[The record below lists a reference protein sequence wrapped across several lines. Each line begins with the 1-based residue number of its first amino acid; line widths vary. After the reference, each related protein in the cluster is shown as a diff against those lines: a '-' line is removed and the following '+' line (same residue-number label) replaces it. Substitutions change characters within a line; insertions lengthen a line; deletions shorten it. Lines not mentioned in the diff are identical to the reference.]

1 MFRPIAALTAL
12 TLVVVPATAEAKT
25 LRGKTSQGRGITL
38 TLSADGVPTRVR
50 FQWNLSCKKSKETG
64 PVKSSF
70 VRPFD
75 QATADV
81 LKDSDTSRRRYSD
94 GLLVRQTG
102 SISGQRTDQ
111 GWSGTLSWKRQF
123 SRKGKVF
130 DTCKAERIT
139 WSVS

>member
-1 MFRPIAALTAL
+1 MFRPIAALAAL
-12 TLVVVPATAEAKT
+12 TLFVVPAAAAKT
-25 LRGKTSQGRGITL
+25 LRGKTSQGRPITL
-38 TLSADGVPTRVR
+38 TLGADGVPKSVR
-50 FQWNLSCKKSKETG
+50 FQWNLSCTKSKETG
-64 PVKSSF
+64 PVRSSF

-75 QATADV
+75 QATAAM
-81 LKDSDTSRRRYSD
+81 LKDADTSRRRYSD

-102 SISGQRTDQ
+102 SISGRRTDQ
-111 GWSGTLSWKRQF
+111 GWSGTLSGKRRF